1 MVEFK
6 KKLVCKSDKQV
17 SLTLVIKLFTLSTTK
32 RSCEEK
38 IKTLQKYS
46 LNKKWRS
53 GKSFFYNNYS
63 NYNYNNNYNYYDHH
77 WGYSGYLGYLV
88 DLVDLVD
95 SHDDLP
101 TIRLW

>member
-6 KKLVCKSDKQV
+6 KKLVGKSDKQV

-53 GKSFFYNNYS
+53 GKSFLT
-63 NYNYNNNYNYYDHH
+63 YNYNNNYKDYNYYNNYNYYNHH
-77 WGYSGYLGYLV
+77 
-88 DLVDLVD
+88 
-95 SHDDLP
+95 
-101 TIRLW
+101 

>member
-1 MVEFK
+1 MVQFK
-6 KKLVCKSDKQV
+6 KKLVDKSDKQV

-53 GKSFFYNNYS
+53 GKSFYNYH
-63 NYNYNNNYNYYDHH
+63 NYNNNFFFLSCVGRIYFYYNSEYK
-77 WGYSGYLGYLV
+77 SKLKQKLKNTKQK
-88 DLVDLVD
+88 
-95 SHDDLP
+95 
-101 TIRLW
+101 TI